1 MNIVYIANEKFAVHL
16 GVSLYSLYERNRHEK
31 ELRVFIISTGI
42 GGDSLGKLKS
52 IAKRFGRA
60 VEIIELKDTSKYFD
74 TGLQDA
80 SFDISKMGRLL
91 VGELLPEDVDRVLY
105 LDCDMVILHSIRELY
120 DTKLG
125 KNVVAAIEEPTV
137 LERVR
142 YEIRLDFEAS
152 YVNAGLL
159 LIDLKKW
166 REENLG
172 EKIISYSKS
181 IWDKS
186 LFGEQDAINGALR
199 WRIKKLPP
207 KFNFFSNYKYFS
219 YRALTKVYGANL
231 SYTKEDLKEAK
242 KRPVVLHFAGD
253 ERPWCIGSHNPYKR
267 AYFYFKEKTPFRDAP
282 LEGGKKLYMLIYHMM
297 DLVTV
302 VCPGIR
308 KLISEYYINK
318 AYKRLSERK

>member
-1 MNIVYIANEKFAVHL
+1 MNIVYIANEKFALHL

-42 GGDSLGKLKS
+42 GGDSLGKLKI
-52 IAKRFGRA
+52 IARKFGRA

-91 VGELLPEDVDRVLY
+91 VGELLPTDVERVLY

-125 KNVVAAIEEPTV
+125 KNVVAAVEEPTV

-142 YEIRLDFEAS
+142 YEIRLDYEAS

-172 EKIISYSKS
+172 EKIISLQY
-181 IWDKS
+181 
-186 LFGEQDAINGALR
+186 LR
-199 WRIKKLPP
+199 
-207 KFNFFSNYKYFS
+207 
-219 YRALTKVYGANL
+219 
-231 SYTKEDLKEAK
+231 E
-242 KRPVVLHFAGD
+242 
-253 ERPWCIGSHNPYKR
+253 
-267 AYFYFKEKTPFRDAP
+267 
-282 LEGGKKLYMLIYHMM
+282 
-297 DLVTV
+297 
-302 VCPGIR
+302 
-308 KLISEYYINK
+308 
-318 AYKRLSERK
+318 

>member
-1 MNIVYIANEKFAVHL
+1 MNIVYIANEKFAMHL

-42 GGDSLGKLKS
+42 GGDSLGNLKS
-52 IAKRFGRA
+52 IAKKFGRT

-91 VGELLPEDVDRVLY
+91 VGELLPEDVERVLY

-125 KNVVAAIEEPTV
+125 KNVVAAVEEPTV

-142 YEIRLDFEAS
+142 YEIRLDYEAS

-186 LFGEQDAINGALR
+186 LFGEQDAIN
-199 WRIKKLPP
+199 
-207 KFNFFSNYKYFS
+207 
-219 YRALTKVYGANL
+219 
-231 SYTKEDLKEAK
+231 
-242 KRPVVLHFAGD
+242 
-253 ERPWCIGSHNPYKR
+253 
-267 AYFYFKEKTPFRDAP
+267 
-282 LEGGKKLYMLIYHMM
+282 
-297 DLVTV
+297 
-302 VCPGIR
+302 
-308 KLISEYYINK
+308 
-318 AYKRLSERK
+318 